1 MENYSLYAAAAVGL
15 VLQEIMQWY
24 ALRAK
29 LSKTEHKNSLR
40 SATYWTVVGLMI
52 VFGAAGCFFWMAGE
66 TQLTN

>member
-1 MENYSLYAAAAVGL
+1 
-15 VLQEIMQWY
+15 MQWY